1 MVDAFLKGNKSKFA
15 NHSSKPNCYPM
26 VKVRE
31 RERERERAA
40 GGGGMERR
48 EGREGKRER
57 EERLTLHT
65 PPSTRSSM
73 VTTA

>member
-31 RERERERAA
+31 RERERAA
-40 GGGGMERR
+40 GGGERCCDVS
-48 EGREGKRER
+48 RER
-57 EERLTLHT
+57 EREAGGWVRKVL
-65 PPSTRSSM
+65 
-73 VTTA
+73 